1 MPARENDTVDR
12 VTAVDRLNVALTAQ
26 ASEALKKL
34 LKRTGFKKVD
44 IANRAL
50 VLYEFIEAE
59 LRAGNALVIRDPNG
73 GEQGVKIL

>member
-1 MPARENDTVDR
+1 MDR